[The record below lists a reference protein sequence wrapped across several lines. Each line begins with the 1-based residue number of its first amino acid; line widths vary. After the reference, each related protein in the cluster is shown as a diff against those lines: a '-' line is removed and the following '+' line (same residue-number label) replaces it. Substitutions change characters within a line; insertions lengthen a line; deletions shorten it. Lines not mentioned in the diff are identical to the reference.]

1 MGREKTDVMKPS
13 PLTILML
20 VAILL
25 GSATLWIVTTLQAHV
40 AAAYEADMLDEC
52 RTITGHK
59 KVPCPES
66 E

>member
-1 MGREKTDVMKPS
+1 MKPS

-20 VAILL
+20 VAIVL
-25 GSATLWIVTTLQAHV
+25 GGVSLWFVLEIQQHV
-40 AAAYEADMLDEC
+40 AMKYEADMLDTC
-52 RTITGHK
+52 RTTTGHK

>member
-1 MGREKTDVMKPS
+1 MKPS
-13 PLTILML
+13 PLIILML

-25 GSATLWIVTTLQAHV
+25 GGFSLWIVLGLQQHV
-40 AAAYEADMLDEC
+40 AAAYEADMLDENMC

>member
-1 MGREKTDVMKPS
+1 MKPS

-25 GSATLWIVTTLQAHV
+25 GGATLWIVTALQAHV
-40 AAAYEADMLDEC
+40 AAAYEADMLDENMC